1 MFHSKISTQP
11 TTNLQNFVKVPLINE
26 NKFPLCKNC
35 KYFINPNP
43 NPNLNANLNEST
55 SISVS
60 GYCKKT
66 STINV
71 IDGSIDYISVKI
83 AREMLCKGEYFIDN
97 NTKTIKVFKEY
108 KNNYNT
114 DYKYF
119 LE

>member
-35 KYFINPNP
+35 KYFINPSP
-43 NPNLNANLNEST
+43 NVNA
-55 SISVS
+55 IS

-66 STINV
+66 NTVNV
-71 IDGSIDYISVKI
+71 IDGSIDYISTKI
-83 AREMLCKGEYFIDN
+83 AREMLCKGEYYIDN
-97 NTKTIKVFKEY
+97 TTKTVKVFKEY

-114 DYKYF
+114 DYNFF